1 MANVWVYAELANGDV
16 HPAALELV
24 SMGRGLGAVEA
35 VALGPGAAHAADA
48 LGRHGARRVH
58 ASDAELFEDHPV
70 APAADTLAALVDRH
84 RPDVVM
90 VAATPHGRDV
100 GGRLAGTLGV
110 GAVANATALTVTD
123 GSVVAEVPYC
133 AGSQVASLRVD
144 ARPAIVLVRPRS
156 ATASEAPEAAGA
168 VEVVEVEPVVRAR
181 ATDVRVEDRTV
192 EPPGQVGL
200 ERADVVVAGGRGLGS
215 AEHYKLVEDLAD
227 ALGGA
232 AGASRA
238 IVDAGWAPYSAQ
250 VGQTGKSVRPRVYLA
265 AGISGA
271 LQHTAGMRD
280 SKLVIA
286 INTDRDAPMLRQAD
300 LGIVGDALTLLP
312 RLIEAV
318 RARQQPDGR
327 AESNI
332 L

>member
-1 MANVWVYAELANGDV
+1 MANVWVYAELADGDV
-16 HPAALELV
+16 HAAALELV
-24 SMGRGLGAVEA
+24 SMGRGLGDVEA
-35 VALGPGAAHAADA
+35 VALGPGAGRAAGA

-58 ASDAELFEDHPV
+58 ASDAQLFEDHPV

-84 RPDVVM
+84 RPDVVL
-90 VAATPHGRDV
+90 VAATPHGRDI
-100 GGRLAGTLGV
+100 GARLAGTLGL
-110 GAVANATALTVTD
+110 GAVANATAVSVTD

-133 AGSQVASLRVD
+133 AGSQLASLRVD
-144 ARPAIVLVRPRS
+144 AHPAIVLVRPRS
-156 ATASEAPEAAGA
+156 SSVSEAPEATGEI
-168 VEVVEVEPVVRAR
+168 EVVEVEPVMRAR

-215 AEHYKLVEDLAD
+215 AEHFKLVEDLAD

-265 AGISGA
+265 IGISGA

-280 SKLVIA
+280 SKVVIA

-300 LGIVGDALTLLP
+300 LGVVGDALTILPLL
-312 RLIEAV
+312 LDAV
-318 RARQQPDGR
+318 RARGPAGGRDGN
-327 AESNI
+327 NI